1 MCKGISLVLTKNDC
15 YWADDNSHE
24 TVKKENNLRDN
35 NADNL
40 LIVELFPRGKKFLSE
55 NHNDWEIVF
64 ENKTSWFIGNEHE
77 ITDRIY
83 GYLFSVVF
91 AKVRETGIKKL
102 DLSYLK
108 YTELPDFEN
117 IKIGNVDC
125 SNNKLTSLSLPNAKG
140 DVDCHNNKLTS
151 LSLPNATGYVYCY
164 NNEKDFTKKDW
175 KK

>member
-1 MCKGISLVLTKNDC
+1 MCKGRGLVLTRNEC
-15 YWADDNSHE
+15 YWADDTSHE
-24 TVKKENNLRDN
+24 TIKKENNLRDDRT
-35 NADNL
+35 DNL

-117 IKIGNVDC
+117 IKIGDVDC
-125 SNNKLTSLSLPNAKG
+125 SKNKLTSLSLPNVTG
-140 DVDCHNNKLTS
+140 YVNCSDNQLTS
-151 LSLPNATGYVYCY
+151 LSLPNATGNVNCS
-164 NNEKDFTKKDW
+164 NNAKEFTEKDW